1 MSEFIAKIDEV
12 TGTALEIVV
21 PLSLLQDI
29 QGQLGAT
36 WSEKIENCRRSEA
49 EAEAYGEQT
58 GIELELF
65 YRKQAQDILDLQHE
79 IDKVAGFDVSSS

>member
-1 MSEFIAKIDEV
+1 MSEFTAKIDEV

-36 WSEKIENCRRSEA
+36 WSEKMDNCVGATE
-49 EAEAYGEQT
+49 EGKT
-58 GIELELF
+58 F
-65 YRKQAQDILDLQHE
+65 YRKQAQGILDLQHE

>member
-1 MSEFIAKIDEV
+1 MSEFTAKIDEV

-29 QGQLGAT
+29 QYSLSAT
-36 WSEKIENCRRSEA
+36 WSEKIDKAIDATEEDKLL
-49 EAEAYGEQT
+49 YH
-58 GIELELF
+58 
-65 YRKQAQDILDLQHE
+65 KQAQGILDLQHE

>member
-1 MSEFIAKIDEV
+1 MSEFTAKIDEV

-29 QGQLGAT
+29 QYSLSAT
-36 WSEKIENCRRSEA
+36 WSEKIDNCVGATE
-49 EAEAYGEQT
+49 EDKLLYH
-58 GIELELF
+58 
-65 YRKQAQDILDLQHE
+65 KQAQAINDLQAE